1 MSVYGI
7 FKLTNYFQLPDGWYI
22 FDRIFKYRMSYVVSL
37 QESKYGMFLLDM
49 HRICI
54 LPHKPIKKKTGF
66 KCLCIHVL
74 HPCYFVENKTAFL
87 IQVHNFSAAIS
98 TELFLGWNNN
108 HTVLNH

>member
-54 LPHKPIKKKTGF
+54 LPHKPIKKK
-66 KCLCIHVL
+66 
-74 HPCYFVENKTAFL
+74 
-87 IQVHNFSAAIS
+87 Q
-98 TELFLGWNNN
+98 
-108 HTVLNH
+108 VLNVYVFMYCILVTL